1 MGDERT
7 DETFIITE
15 MPAHAPPTPVRRA
28 YVVVVAGHGMG
39 EVFALDRTL
48 TVGRGDDADVRVPDT
63 GISRRHARF
72 VVTGDHVIVEDLGS
86 TNGTFV
92 NGRRVSGQ
100 SILADGDRLQF
111 GTLTVLRFEARG
123 EADEAFQRRMFESA
137 SRDALTGTLNT
148 RYFVER
154 LDAEVAH
161 ASRHGAHLSLLLFDI
176 DAFKA
181 VNDTYGHPAGDRVLC
196 GVAAVAAATVQPD
209 GVLGRYGGDE
219 FAVIVRSAGA
229 SAAVELTKRL
239 REAIA
244 TEPFDANETTVSV
257 TVSVG
262 VASIG
267 PARTLTGA
275 ALIALAD
282 EALYRAKRGGRNRVE
297 VDGIP

>member
-1 MGDERT
+1 
-7 DETFIITE
+7 
-15 MPAHAPPTPVRRA
+15 
-28 YVVVVAGHGMG
+28 
-39 EVFALDRTL
+39 
-48 TVGRGDDADVRVPDT
+48 
-63 GISRRHARF
+63 
-72 VVTGDHVIVEDLGS
+72 
-86 TNGTFV
+86 
-92 NGRRVSGQ
+92 
-100 SILADGDRLQF
+100 
-111 GTLTVLRFEARG
+111 
-123 EADEAFQRRMFESA
+123 MFESA

-229 SAAVELTKRL
+229 SAAVELAERL